1 MLHIIFSLTEGNFHS
16 HYSTMA
22 LISLLLLAALLP
34 QLGHSGGLQGD
45 VWCSTQYINIHS
57 SPSSHAVEHTTS
69 TPKASVNVGV
79 LNRVEAEPHSR
90 PYMVSLQAGTQH
102 FCGAFLV
109 SEQFVM
115 TAAYCQTDVNR
126 NITAVIGA
134 HNLTNNDPERIHV
147 MEHYSHPNFTNDQKY
162 PENNIMLLKLAK
174 PVVNASWISIPEKDE
189 DLEQNTTCSI
199 AGWGRMKNSGR
210 LSDVLMEANVTML
223 SSKECKRWWKFN
235 NTLCTDA
242 PHRGFCVGDGG
253 GPLVCNNTAVGIMS
267 FNEKNCVT
275 SKAPQGYT
283 KISGFLPWIRG
294 IISRIK

>member
-1 MLHIIFSLTEGNFHS
+1 
-16 HYSTMA
+16 MA

-45 VWCSTQYINIHS
+45 VWCSTQYVNIHS

-69 TPKASVNVGV
+69 TPKASVKVGV
-79 LNRVEAEPHSR
+79 LNHVEAEPHSR

-102 FCGAFLV
+102 FCGGFLV

-115 TAAYCQTDVNR
+115 TAAYCQTEENR
-126 NITAVIGA
+126 EENITAVIGA
-134 HNLTNNDPERIHV
+134 HDLTSNDPERIQV
-147 MEHYSHPNFTNDQKY
+147 TEYYSHPNFTNHQKH

-199 AGWGRMKNSGR
+199 AGWRPV
-210 LSDVLMEANVTML
+210 SDVFFEAKVTML

-235 NTLCTDA
+235 NILCTDA
-242 PHRGFCVGDGG
+242 RHHGFCVGDGG

-267 FNEKNCVT
+267 YYEKNCVT
-275 SKAPQGYT
+275 SKAPQGYI
-283 KISGFLPWIRG
+283 KISGFLTWIRG
-294 IISRIK
+294 IISSIK